1 MYYKNM
7 KNEHIGSSFE
17 KYLEEDGIKE
27 EVYSGATKKVLAYQI
42 QEILD
47 QKKISKISFAKQ
59 LETSHTSID
68 RLLDPDND
76 SVTLETLKKAAKV
89 LGKELRLE
97 LV

>member
-1 MYYKNM
+1 M
-7 KNEHIGSSFE
+7 KNKHIGSSFE
-17 KYLEEDGIKE
+17 KYLEKDGIKE

-42 QEILD
+42 QEILE
-47 QKKISKISFAKQ
+47 QRNISKISLAKQ
-59 LETSHTSID
+59 LETSRTSID

-76 SVTLETLKKAAKV
+76 SITLETLKKAAKV